1 MANMNTMKIDD
12 IEHEMSSYF
21 NDMDIEKIS
30 YINQDNAIVFV
41 SGKVNEIGGGWDVK
55 AYSIVQIAR
64 SIFNDKLY
72 LVTSCDEDSS
82 GLASS
87 CWSEDEMA
95 VDIYK
100 SRALAEEKYEKFVQ
114 KINSTK

>member
-1 MANMNTMKIDD
+1 MANMNTMKIGD

-21 NDMDIEKIS
+21 NDMDIEKIN
-30 YINQDNAIVFV
+30 YINQDNAIVFI
-41 SGKVNEIGGGWDVK
+41 SGKVNEVGGEWGVK
-55 AYSIVQIAR
+55 AYGIVQIAR
-64 SIFNDKLY
+64 SIFNGKLH
-72 LVTSCDEDSS
+72 LVASCDEDSS

-87 CWSEDEMA
+87 CWDEIA
-95 VDIYK
+95 IDIYK